1 MPLVLIDHSDPGLI
15 ATPSFKAKS
24 YRREVS
30 TVSGKLI
37 QTKIPPLGLVKSAE
51 EPKYLSRALQIV
63 SDLSL
68 SLALSNFMCELKLD
82 LQNSA
87 KAICSKDPLPAS
99 VL

>member
-1 MPLVLIDHSDPGLI
+1 MI

-24 YRREVS
+24 YKREVS
-30 TVSGKLI
+30 TESGKLI
-37 QTKIPPLGLVKSAE
+37 QTKIPPLGFVKSAE
-51 EPKYLSRALQIV
+51 EPKYLSRALHIE

-68 SLALSNFMCELKLD
+68 SLALSDFMCELKLA